1 MFELTP
7 NVEKLAKK
15 YLQNI
20 RASDKNLRGNCNAGA
35 AMSEERGDYRD
46 ISILFMEHGIANIV
60 SMSFLEKE
68 GYKISYETGVT

>member
-1 MFELTP
+1 
-7 NVEKLAKK
+7 
-15 YLQNI
+15 
-20 RASDKNLRGNCNAGA
+20 
-35 AMSEERGDYRD
+35 MSEERGDYRD